1 MTTQAEPKKR
11 PATAVS
17 KPAPPKVRK
26 VIRDGVDYVITNRE
40 QVLRALEK
48 Q

>member
-11 PATAVS
+11 PA
-17 KPAPPKVRK
+17 KDRK
-26 VIRDGVDYVITNRE
+26 LSREEMRKAIDHVITRHE
-40 QVLRALEK
+40 KVLVRLAK

>member
-11 PATAVS
+11 PAKDRHAR
-17 KPAPPKVRK
+17 PPEGEEMQK
-26 VIRDGVDYVITNRE
+26 GVDYVITRHE
-40 QVLRALEK
+40 KVLLRLAK

>member
-11 PATAVS
+11 PA
-17 KPAPPKVRK
+17 KDRK
-26 VIRDGVDYVITNRE
+26 LSREEMRKAIDHVITRRE
-40 QVLRALEK
+40 KVLRALEK